1 MVHVAAADR
10 RTLKEMAR
18 TLLDDAGFV
27 DVEENVRVAAGVTV
41 SFRAVG
47 PDGTARLFELGGAH
61 TPARPGLSRL
71 DAVWRTIAKAA
82 IAHQAAPGT
91 EFVVLTSGSVRGG
104 PLASVVGGDGPIS
117 AVVDVAG
124 TEAVE
129 RLVALCVE

>member
-1 MVHVAAADR
+1 MVPVAASDR

-27 DVEENVRVAAGVTV
+27 EVEENVRVAPGVTV

-47 PDGTARLFELGGAH
+47 RDGMTRLFELGGAH

-82 IAHQAAPGT
+82 IAQQTAPEI

-104 PLASVVGGDGPIS
+104 PLATVVGDGGPI
-117 AVVDVAG
+117 VTIVDV
-124 TEAVE
+124 TSPEALE
-129 RLVALCVE
+129 RLVALCDE